1 MARRYRNF
9 SRSLFFIIAI
19 LITFSWAFPPSL
31 PALTIQQERE
41 IGEKVLEEVKR
52 RWTLVEDPSVN
63 LYINSI
69 GKRILQVMESQPF
82 EYQFFVINTQ
92 ELNAF
97 AVPGGKVFV
106 NTGLILAVDTEDE
119 LASVICHE
127 IGHVLARH
135 IAKQSEKGQV
145 LSLATLGAVL
155 AGLIV
160 GGKTGAAVATTSVA
174 ASQTAMLKYSRDDEE
189 EADYLGM
196 RLLERA
202 GYDRRAMLSMLRK
215 MRRHTGPASSDPPA
229 YLLTHPAIEE
239 RISDLEVQMARYS
252 EPVES
257 RKPFGSLKRIQTKVN
272 VGQKDIGGAVT
283 FFQNWVRRLPD
294 DPEASFGL
302 GLAQRRMGAMDRA
315 IENLSQAASLSSQD
329 GEIER
334 ELGAT
339 YFLKANLD
347 AAEKHLERARALS
360 PSDALTY
367 FYLGRVYR
375 EKRKVD
381 PALEALLRA
390 KELNPH
396 LPDLYYH
403 LAQTFGSKNLL
414 GPAYMNFGYHYKALG
429 DRKTAKMHFQR
440 ALPYFPEN
448 SPERQAIQREIESL
462 APKKEKESQNR
473 PEKTNR
479 PWKQ

>member
-1 MARRYRNF
+1 MRQYH
-9 SRSLFFIIAI
+9 LFPGRWVFLILWISFAI
-19 LITFSWAFPPSL
+19 SIAFPSSL

-52 RWTLVEDPSVN
+52 RWPLVDDFSVTA
-63 LYINSI
+63 YINGI
-69 GKRILQVMESQPF
+69 GKRVLQVMESQPF

-127 IGHVLARH
+127 IGHVVARH

-174 ASQTAMLKYSRDDEE
+174 ASQTAMLKYSRDDED
-189 EADYLGM
+189 EADYLGL

-239 RISDLEVQMARYS
+239 RISDLEVQMARYA
-252 EPVES
+252 EPVEP
-257 RKPFGSLKRIQTKVN
+257 RKPVGSLTRIQTKLN
-272 VGQKDIGGAVT
+272 VGQKDIAGAVT
-283 FFQNWVRRLPD
+283 FFQNWEKRR
-294 DPEASFGL
+294 PEDAEGRFGL
-302 GLAQRRMGAMDRA
+302 GLALRRMGAMDRA
-315 IENLSQAASLSSQD
+315 IENLSQAASLSPQD

-339 YFLKANLD
+339 YFLTGNMNEAQG
-347 AAEKHLERARALS
+347 HLEKARTLA
-360 PSDALTY
+360 PSDGLAH
-367 FYLGRVYR
+367 FYMGRVFL
-375 EKRKVD
+375 EKKMVD
-381 PALEALLRA
+381 PALQALLRA
-390 KELNPH
+390 RDINPA
-396 LPDLYYH
+396 LPDLNYH
-403 LAQTFGSKNLL
+403 LAQAYGAKNEL
-414 GPAYMNFGYHYKALG
+414 GPAYLNLGYHYRNMGDSKNALANFQKALP
-429 DRKTAKMHFQR
+429 
-440 ALPYFPEN
+440 LFPE
-448 SPERQAIQREIESL
+448 SSSERQILQKEIESL
-462 APKKEKESQNR
+462 TPKKNKPSERKR
-473 PEKTNR
+473 P
-479 PWKQ
+479 